1 MTARPPPAAV
11 LFDLGGVLLP
21 FDREQRI
28 ATLVDRF
35 ACTAEAARAF
45 MASDIHRRLDT
56 GEANEFDLAA
66 AFSAH
71 FGRHVS
77 PVAAVDLVLSVFE
90 APNYEL
96 WDLADGLRDRA
107 VVGGFSDNPAFVDA
121 VFPMTA
127 FLDPMFFSSR
137 IGACKPSS
145 EAFAAVEAGLGMAPA
160 EILFIDDTAANVDAA
175 LSRGW
180 DAIRYISNDQL
191 VAELA
196 QRGLP

>member
-1 MTARPPPAAV
+1 MTARPAPAAV

-28 ATLVDRF
+28 ATLVERF
-35 ACTAEAARAF
+35 ACTTEAARTF
-45 MASDIHRRLDT
+45 MASDIHQRLDT

-66 AFSAH
+66 AFSAY

-77 PVAAVDLVLSVFE
+77 PVAATDLVLSVFE
-90 APNYEL
+90 TPNYEL
-96 WDLADGLRDRA
+96 WDLADALRERA

-137 IGACKPSS
+137 IGACKPSP
-145 EAFAAVEAGLGMAPA
+145 EAFAAVEAGLAMAPA
-160 EILFIDDTAANVDAA
+160 EILFIDDTAANVEAA
-175 LSRGW
+175 LARGW
-180 DAIRYISNDQL
+180 DAIRYTSNDQL

-196 QRGLP
+196 ERGLP